1 MFYLT
6 RKWQTC
12 VVLTSFSGC
21 GGPDNTRQ
29 LFSHWVSHARV
40 QMVRM
45 QFLQGLTTNWELTYA
60 YQGITV
66 QKINKGCFETSLNIS
81 FRGVSIPIQ
90 ASSCNASLGSSSPSL
105 LWTGVERGVVRQ
117 PAPGV
122 DLFHRYRD
130 PTGWDANMFD
140 QNFFVRDQKFLF
152 PIQYNTIQS

>member
-1 MFYLT
+1 
-6 RKWQTC
+6 
-12 VVLTSFSGC
+12 
-21 GGPDNTRQ
+21 
-29 LFSHWVSHARV
+29 
-40 QMVRM
+40 M

-152 PIQYNTIQS
+152 PIQYNHNF